1 MPFGDL
7 TVSEGKLVRWHRR
20 PGDRVSAG
28 DHVADIETAKAV
40 VEIEAPRS
48 GVLAQI
54 LAAEGAT
61 VAMGAAIGVVREAS

>member
-40 VEIEAPRS
+40 IEIEAPRS
-48 GVLAQI
+48 GVLARI

-61 VAMGAAIGVVREAS
+61 VAMGAAIAVVRE